1 MATKKN
7 SSAKS
12 PQATSRSNRDSM
24 RWILGLLLL
33 FAGLFLTASVLFYYF
48 DWRADMSL
56 VSGVEQ
62 EDPRL
67 ADLSDAIENPCGYA
81 GAWLAERL
89 VGRSFGLF
97 GIILPLIVTMVGVR
111 IIRQRPLLFNHS
123 VLGALLILILGSL
136 TLGFAFGEKWAVF
149 GSGWGGAFGVEVAR
163 RLTSVIGVLGN
174 IILLLGAW
182 ILTGVFINRNFI
194 NTVNTAGNAMVDK
207 GGKIVD
213 LVKQSVVNVADH
225 RSKSGEEKTDPE
237 PEPDSKPESERPQPE
252 PVPAPVDASART
264 SAADGAAEV
273 TILLKNKTDLLSPEG
288 RQLLVR
294 KSCDFVRRLRLPFP
308 MSRTR
313 VPSSKFPLRKRFL
326 QRLPSRLRPVLP
338 DPVSWGA
345 TMYLPRSIFREAK
358 PTLPLPHP
366 GNPSNRSMRR
376 SPRRSWTELRNIRLR
391 RSRKFRPKASW

>member
-67 ADLSDAIENPCGYA
+67 ADPSDAIENPCGYA

-273 TILLKNKTDLLSPEG
+273 TIQRPAP
-288 RQLLVR
+288 
-294 KSCDFVRRLRLPFP
+294 RLPFP

>member
-225 RSKSGEEKTDPE
+225 RSKSGEEKTDAE
-237 PEPDSKPESERPQPE
+237 PEPDSKPESEQPQPE

-264 SAADGAAEV
+264 SAADGVAEV
-273 TILLKNKTDLLSPEG
+273 TIQRPAPVAAPVSDEPDES
-288 RQLLVR
+288 
-294 KSCDFVRRLRLPFP
+294 
-308 MSRTR
+308 
-313 VPSSKFPLRKRFL
+313 SSKFPLRKRL
-326 QRLPSRLRPVLP
+326 LRRLSSRLRPVLP

-345 TMYLPRSIFREAK
+345 TMYLPRSIFRDAK

-366 GNPSNRSMRR
+366 GSPSSRSMHR
-376 SPRRSWTELRNIRLR
+376 SLRRSWTELRNTRLR

>member
-136 TLGFAFGEKWAVF
+136 TLGFAFGEMMDVHALWIDKLPLTPVLRVVYFLISFAALTLGIALSNHCKLPIIPTDLFPRELAVILNKPYKTVKTRF
-149 GSGWGGAFGVEVAR
+149 DLGCLTVTVVLSLLFLHGIRGIGIGTVFCALVMGRCIFWVGE
-163 RLTSVIGVLGN
+163 RLTRHF
-174 IILLLGAW
+174 
-182 ILTGVFINRNFI
+182 VF
-194 NTVNTAGNAMVDK
+194 V
-207 GGKIVD
+207 
-213 LVKQSVVNVADH
+213 S
-225 RSKSGEEKTDPE
+225 
-237 PEPDSKPESERPQPE
+237 
-252 PVPAPVDASART
+252 
-264 SAADGAAEV
+264 
-273 TILLKNKTDLLSPEG
+273 
-288 RQLLVR
+288 
-294 KSCDFVRRLRLPFP
+294 
-308 MSRTR
+308 
-313 VPSSKFPLRKRFL
+313 FL
-326 QRLPSRLRPVLP
+326 
-338 DPVSWGA
+338 A
-345 TMYLPRSIFREAK
+345 
-358 PTLPLPHP
+358 PHP
-366 GNPSNRSMRR
+366 
-376 SPRRSWTELRNIRLR
+376 EQDL
-391 RSRKFRPKASW
+391 

>member
-273 TILLKNKTDLLSPEG
+273 TIQRPA
-288 RQLLVR
+288 
-294 KSCDFVRRLRLPFP
+294 RLRLPFP

>member
-111 IIRQRPLLFNHS
+111 VCRHAMSTFSKLMCSSDIICELS
-123 VLGALLILILGSL
+123 
-136 TLGFAFGEKWAVF
+136 
-149 GSGWGGAFGVEVAR
+149 
-163 RLTSVIGVLGN
+163 
-174 IILLLGAW
+174 
-182 ILTGVFINRNFI
+182 TGTR
-194 NTVNTAGNAMVDK
+194 MM
-207 GGKIVD
+207 
-213 LVKQSVVNVADH
+213 
-225 RSKSGEEKTDPE
+225 
-237 PEPDSKPESERPQPE
+237 
-252 PVPAPVDASART
+252 
-264 SAADGAAEV
+264 AAH
-273 TILLKNKTDLLSPEG
+273 TIT
-288 RQLLVR
+288 
-294 KSCDFVRRLRLPFP
+294 
-308 MSRTR
+308 
-313 VPSSKFPLRKRFL
+313 
-326 QRLPSRLRPVLP
+326 
-338 DPVSWGA
+338 
-345 TMYLPRSIFREAK
+345 
-358 PTLPLPHP
+358 
-366 GNPSNRSMRR
+366 
-376 SPRRSWTELRNIRLR
+376 
-391 RSRKFRPKASW
+391 

>member
-252 PVPAPVDASART
+252 PVPAPVDA
-264 SAADGAAEV
+264 
-273 TILLKNKTDLLSPEG
+273 
-288 RQLLVR
+288 
-294 KSCDFVRRLRLPFP
+294 
-308 MSRTR
+308 
-313 VPSSKFPLRKRFL
+313 
-326 QRLPSRLRPVLP
+326 
-338 DPVSWGA
+338 
-345 TMYLPRSIFREAK
+345 
-358 PTLPLPHP
+358 
-366 GNPSNRSMRR
+366 
-376 SPRRSWTELRNIRLR
+376 
-391 RSRKFRPKASW
+391 

>member
-273 TILLKNKTDLLSPEG
+273 TIQRPAPVAAPVPDEP
-288 RQLLVR
+288 
-294 KSCDFVRRLRLPFP
+294 
-308 MSRTR
+308 TR

>member
-213 LVKQSVVNVADH
+213 LVKQSVVNVTDH
-225 RSKSGEEKTDPE
+225 RSKSGEEKTDAE
-237 PEPDSKPESERPQPE
+237 PEPDSKPESERSQPE

-273 TILLKNKTDLLSPEG
+273 TIQRPAPVAAPVSDEPDESPFLEIPLTEELL
-288 RQLLVR
+288 R
-294 KSCDFVRRLRLPFP
+294 
-308 MSRTR
+308 
-313 VPSSKFPLRKRFL
+313 RFL
-326 QRLPSRLRPVLP
+326 SRLRPVLP

-391 RSRKFRPKASW
+391 RSRKFRPKVSW

>member
-213 LVKQSVVNVADH
+213 LVKQSVVNVTDH
-225 RSKSGEEKTDPE
+225 RSKSGEEKTDAE
-237 PEPDSKPESERPQPE
+237 PEPDSKPESERSQPE

-273 TILLKNKTDLLSPEG
+273 TIQRPAPVAAPVSDEPDESPFLEIPLTEELL
-288 RQLLVR
+288 R
-294 KSCDFVRRLRLPFP
+294 
-308 MSRTR
+308 
-313 VPSSKFPLRKRFL
+313 RFL
-326 QRLPSRLRPVLP
+326 SRLRPVLP

>member
-273 TILLKNKTDLLSPEG
+273 TIQRSGMALMLWLAGMTPVACLAAWGACLVLGLEQAWLLAGFTGWGGFWGLPVFVATLFPQVVFYIPVFWLLLSWALAKERRIRTAG
-288 RQLLVR
+288 FLILLLVLGMGTALEVWLNPG
-294 KSCDFVRRLRLPFP
+294 FVSLLVSHCPF
-308 MSRTR
+308 
-313 VPSSKFPLRKRFL
+313 
-326 QRLPSRLRPVLP
+326 
-338 DPVSWGA
+338 
-345 TMYLPRSIFREAK
+345 
-358 PTLPLPHP
+358 
-366 GNPSNRSMRR
+366 
-376 SPRRSWTELRNIRLR
+376 
-391 RSRKFRPKASW
+391 